1 MWTQDCSNITPLEV
15 SAIVFSKKNR
25 AFSIKLY
32 GFINYNFTITAK
44 FWLMNLEKL
53 VIYGHL
59 VTNYT
64 RKSFVQQT
72 PGMVFITNV
81 QLL

>member
-1 MWTQDCSNITPLEV
+1 
-15 SAIVFSKKNR
+15 
-25 AFSIKLY
+25 
-32 GFINYNFTITAK
+32 
-44 FWLMNLEKL
+44 MNLEKL

-64 RKSFVQQT
+64 IKSFVQQT